1 MDNPLAKKLK
11 IKENQNILLL
21 NSPVGFETQLSP
33 LPPNTRLN
41 TDTSNSKEEYDLVLL
56 FTVNSEELKLFGDIA
71 IKSVKKDGILWIAYP
86 KLGSGIKS
94 DLTRDNGWSFLD
106 SYILTGVSNIAI
118 DNIWSSM
125 RFKYAEDGISHGQ
138 RMAEYKNRNKSP
150 ESKIVIVP
158 EDFKNALLNN
168 PKAHEVFEK
177 FAYTHRK
184 EYVRWIEEAKK
195 QETRDSRIQK
205 AIERISDGT
214 KFS

>member
-11 IKENQNILLL
+11 INENQNILLL
-21 NSPVGFETQLSP
+21 NSPAGFEAELSS
-33 LPPNTRLN
+33 LPSNTRLN
-41 TDTSNSKEEYDLVLL
+41 TDTSNSKEGYDVVLL
-56 FTVNSEELKLFGDIA
+56 FTVNSAELKLFGDVA

-86 KLGSGIKS
+86 KLSSGIKS

-106 SYILTGVSNIAI
+106 SYMLTGVSNIAI
-118 DNIWSSM
+118 DEIWSGM
-125 RFKYAEDGISHGQ
+125 RFKYAEDGISHSQ
-138 RMAEYKNRNKSP
+138 RMAEYKNRDKSP

-158 EDFKNALLNN
+158 EDFQKALISN
-168 PKAHEVFEK
+168 PKAHQVFEK

-195 QETRDSRIQK
+195 QETRDNRIQK
-205 AIERISDGT
+205 AIERISEGV